1 MLRVKKEVQIKLF
14 TEEAKDAEIV
24 DVIRTRSIYPFNTQ
38 QLKAC

>member
-24 DVIRTRSIYPFNTQ
+24 NVIRTHVFCI
-38 QLKAC
+38 

>member
-24 DVIRTRSIYPFNTQ
+24 DVIRTTHVFVCEAD
-38 QLKAC
+38 L

>member
-24 DVIRTRSIYPFNTQ
+24 DVIRTLMCFVSNS
-38 QLKAC
+38 